1 MDTNTE
7 DQQTK
12 EVIRLFCLI
21 IRKDPKAVDEVS
33 TALTKSSTL
42 LTRRLEFLCGS
53 IHDYAD
59 TKCACKIDHELF
71 TYVSHDGID
80 TELFDHILAS
90 VEAGKC
96 RHHHN
101 IPEEDEETV
110 GPSPTSVQLIH
121 AAAVVGCVPVLE
133 KLLTLPQKD
142 MTLGETINSLGASPL
157 HLAILFKQQQ
167 CIKTIIE
174 LGREKIKTYCNN
186 RFILAV
192 RSQANPNLIYS
203 PSVSIIKLCMIMND
217 KQTVQSIIQH
227 NTLRTTWVIDAMTS
241 DSEYLKALIL
251 PHVNEHFIGQ
261 ISVIEAVNIL
271 KLAIKYGHTLHLA
284 SMLINKLEDPKL
296 KTHNYTFAHR
306 PWTLLATI
314 YNQPRILEAILDSN
328 MTSGTCTVSDYT
340 IFDIANSI
348 SHSVC
353 ADILQSHGIKG
364 SINKT
369 SSPFL
374 VILYIIRSLQEPELA
389 NVLLQKVWLK
399 KPVAERKEECKALVV
414 DPVTYKRGIGL
425 RALIEI
431 CGDVEVKGPDGL
443 TPLAL
448 AMKHSSSPRAV
459 LDVLYFNPI
468 LTDFEKENM
477 VLTHTE
483 KHLQLFDRQKVKQ
496 ITVLALA
503 IERDLKN
510 YSIQKW
516 ALCYSG
522 FSIYEGSMAILLLE
536 CGYDI
541 RGDEIV
547 HSSYNQLLQ
556 GGYRSA
562 REREI
567 RQKILDKIKSDL
579 YRPKSLKE
587 YCRNSLRRTFPG
599 IKLHMLMNTNLVP
612 TTIKNFILLE
622 SRLKQR
628 YDERSSIV
636 CIEEKL

>member
-1 MDTNTE
+1 MDTNIE
-7 DQQTK
+7 DEQIK

-21 IRKDPKAVDEVS
+21 IRKDPKAVDEVA
-33 TALTKSSTL
+33 TALTKSPTL
-42 LTRRLEFLCGS
+42 LTRRLEFFCGS
-53 IHDYAD
+53 IYYHAD
-59 TKCACKIDHELF
+59 TQCACQIDHELF

-80 TELFDHILAS
+80 AELFDHILAS
-90 VEAGKC
+90 LETGTC
-96 RHHHN
+96 CHHHRL
-101 IPEEDEETV
+101 PEEDEEMV
-110 GPSPTSVQLIH
+110 GPSPASVQLIH

-133 KLLTLPQKD
+133 ILLTLPQKAQAF
-142 MTLGETINSLGASPL
+142 GETIHSLNASPL

-174 LGREKIKTYCNN
+174 SGHEKFETYCNN
-186 RFILAV
+186 RFRYAV
-192 RSQANPNLIYS
+192 RSQTIPNLINN
-203 PSVSIIKLCMIMND
+203 PRLSIIKLCMIMND
-217 KQTVQSIIQH
+217 YQTAQYIVQHTS
-227 NTLRTTWVIDAMTS
+227 LRATWVIDAMTS
-241 DSEYLKALIL
+241 ESECLKAFIL
-251 PHVNEHFIGQ
+251 PSVNEQFIAQ
-261 ISVIEAVNIL
+261 ITIHEAENIL
-271 KLAIKYGHTLHLA
+271 KLVIKNGDTLHIA
-284 SMLINKLEDPKL
+284 SLLINRLKDQEL
-296 KTHNYTFAHR
+296 KTKKYAFV
-306 PWTLLATI
+306 PWAFLATI
-314 YNQPRILEAILDSN
+314 YNQPRILEIFLDSN
-328 MTSGTCTVSDYT
+328 LITGAYTVRDHS
-340 IFDIANSI
+340 IADIANSI
-348 SHSVC
+348 DHSEC
-353 ADILQSHGIKG
+353 ADIIQNHEIKG
-364 SINKT
+364 PSIKNI
-369 SSPFL
+369 SPFL
-374 VILYIIRSLQEPELA
+374 VILDIIRSLHVPEQA
-389 NVLLQKVWLK
+389 DVLLRKVWLK

-448 AMKHSSSPRAV
+448 AMKHDSNPRAF
-459 LDVLYFNPI
+459 LDILYFNPL
-468 LTDFEKENM
+468 LTDFEKENI
-477 VLTHTE
+477 VWTHRE
-483 KHLQLFDRQKVKQ
+483 KHLQLFDRERVKQ

-510 YSIQKW
+510 FSLQKM
-516 ALCYSG
+516 ALEYSG
-522 FSIYEGSMAILLLE
+522 YSLYEGSMATLLLE

-547 HSSYNQLLQ
+547 HSSYTQLLQ

-567 RQKILDKIKSDL
+567 RQKILHKIESEL

-587 YCRNSLRRTFPG
+587 YSRNSLRGAFPG

>member
-7 DQQTK
+7 DKQIQK

-21 IRKDPKAVDEVS
+21 IRKDPKAFDEVS
-33 TALTKSSTL
+33 TALTRYPSIE
-42 LTRRLEFLCGS
+42 TRRLEFTCGS
-53 IHDYAD
+53 SYNYAD
-59 TKCACKIDHELF
+59 TGCACQVDHELF
-71 TYVSHDGID
+71 TYVSHDGLD

-90 VEAGKC
+90 IEDGKC
-96 RHHHN
+96 RHHN
-101 IPEEDEETV
+101 DIPKEDIKII
-110 GPSPTSVQLIH
+110 GPIPTSVQLIH
-121 AAAVVGCVPVLE
+121 AAAAVGCVPVLE
-133 KLLTLPQKD
+133 IFLTQPEARKRYEVAINLLNAT
-142 MTLGETINSLGASPL
+142 PL
-157 HLAILFKQQQ
+157 HLAILFKQRQ

-174 LGREKIKTYCNN
+174 SGHDKFETYCNN
-186 RFILAV
+186 QFIYAV
-192 RSQANPNLIYS
+192 RSQTNLNLINKTS
-203 PSVSIIKLCMIMND
+203 MSIIKLCMVMND
-217 KQTVQSIIQH
+217 NQTAQNIVQHTS
-227 NTLRTTWVIDAMTS
+227 LRAAWVIDAMTG

-251 PHVNEHFIGQ
+251 PRVNEHLIGQ
-261 ISVIEAVNIL
+261 MSVIEAENIL
-271 KLAIKYGHTLHLA
+271 KLAIKTGHNLHLA

-296 KTHNYTFAHR
+296 KPQKYTFGHK

-328 MTSGTCTVSDYT
+328 MTSGTYTVRDYT

-348 SHSVC
+348 SHSEC

-364 SINKT
+364 SINRT

-374 VILYIIRSLQEPELA
+374 VILDIIWSLRVPEQA
-389 NVLLQKVWLK
+389 NVLLQKIWLK

-414 DPVTYKRGIGL
+414 DPVTYTHGIGL

-431 CGDVEVKGPDGL
+431 CGDVEVKGPDGF

-448 AMKHSSSPRAV
+448 ALKHSSSPRAI
-459 LDVLYFNPI
+459 LDVLYCNPI

-477 VLTHTE
+477 VLTHRE
-483 KHLQLFDRQKVKQ
+483 KHLQSFDREKVTQK
-496 ITVLALA
+496 TSLALA
-503 IERDLKN
+503 IERDLK
-510 YSIQKW
+510 KW
-516 ALCYSG
+516 ALDGSG
-522 FSIYEGSMAILLLE
+522 CKTYQGSMATLLLE

-541 RGDEIV
+541 RGDKIV
-547 HSSYNQLLQ
+547 RSSYTQLLQ

-567 RQKILDKIKSDL
+567 RQKILHKIESEL

-587 YCRNSLRRTFPG
+587 YCRNSLRGAFPG
-599 IKLHMLMNTNLVP
+599 LKLHMLMNTNLVP

-628 YDERSSIV
+628 YDERSAIV
-636 CIEEKL
+636 CIEETL

>member
-7 DQQTK
+7 DKQIQK

-21 IRKDPKAVDEVS
+21 IRKDPKAFDEVS
-33 TALTKSSTL
+33 TALTRYPSIE
-42 LTRRLEFLCGS
+42 TRRLEFTCGS
-53 IHDYAD
+53 IYNYAD
-59 TKCACKIDHELF
+59 TGCACQVNHELF
-71 TYVSHDGID
+71 TYVSHDGLD

-90 VEAGKC
+90 IEDGKC

-101 IPEEDEETV
+101 DIPKEDIEIID
-110 GPSPTSVQLIH
+110 PIPTSVQLIH
-121 AAAVVGCVPVLE
+121 AAAAVGCVPVLE
-133 KLLTLPQKD
+133 IFLTQPEARKRYKVAID
-142 MTLGETINSLGASPL
+142 SLNASPL
-157 HLAILFKQQQ
+157 HLAILFKQRQ

-174 LGREKIKTYCNN
+174 SGHDKFETYCNN
-186 RFILAV
+186 QFIYAV
-192 RSQANPNLIYS
+192 RSQTIPNLINKTS
-203 PSVSIIKLCMIMND
+203 MSIIKLCMVMND
-217 KQTVQSIIQH
+217 NQTAQNIVQHTS
-227 NTLRTTWVIDAMTS
+227 LRAAWVIDAMA
-241 DSEYLKALIL
+241 SESECLKALIL
-251 PHVNEHFIGQ
+251 SNVNEQFIGQ
-261 ISVIEAVNIL
+261 ISVNEAVNIL
-271 KLAIKYGHTLHLA
+271 KLAIKNGHTLHLA

-296 KTHNYTFAHR
+296 KFHTFGHK

-314 YNQPRILEAILDSN
+314 YNHPRILEAILDSN
-328 MTSGTCTVSDYT
+328 MTSGTCPVRDYT

-348 SHSVC
+348 SHSEC

-364 SINKT
+364 SINRT

-374 VILYIIRSLQEPELA
+374 VILDIIRSLHVPEQA
-389 NVLLQKVWLK
+389 DVLLRKIWLK
-399 KPVAERKEECKALVV
+399 KPLAKRKEECKALII
-414 DPVTYKRGIGL
+414 DPETYEHSIGL

-448 AMKHSSSPRAV
+448 AMKHSSSPRAI

-468 LTDFEKENM
+468 LTNFDKENM
-477 VLTHTE
+477 VRTHTE
-483 KHLQLFDRQKVKQ
+483 ELLQLFDRQKVKQ

-510 YSIQKW
+510 FSIQKG

-547 HSSYNQLLQ
+547 HSSYTQLLQ
-556 GGYRSA
+556 GGYRPA

-587 YCRNSLRRTFPG
+587 YCRNSLRGAFPG

>member
-1 MDTNTE
+1 MDTNIE
-7 DQQTK
+7 DEQIK

-21 IRKDPKAVDEVS
+21 IRKDPKAVDEVA
-33 TALTKSSTL
+33 TALTKSPTL
-42 LTRRLEFLCGS
+42 LTRRLEFFCGS
-53 IHDYAD
+53 IYYHAD
-59 TKCACKIDHELF
+59 TQCACQIDHELF

-80 TELFDHILAS
+80 AELFDHILAS
-90 VEAGKC
+90 LETGTC
-96 RHHHN
+96 CHHHRL
-101 IPEEDEETV
+101 PEEDEEMV
-110 GPSPTSVQLIH
+110 GPSPASVQLIH

-133 KLLTLPQKD
+133 ILLTLPQKD
-142 MTLGETINSLGASPL
+142 MTLGETISSLNASPL
-157 HLAILFKQQQ
+157 HLAILFKQRQ

-174 LGREKIKTYCNN
+174 SGREKIKTYCNN
-186 RFILAV
+186 RFIYAV
-192 RSQANPNLIYS
+192 RSQTNSNLIYS

-217 KQTVQSIIQH
+217 KQTVQSIVQH

-251 PHVNEHFIGQ
+251 PRVNEHLIGQ
-261 ISVIEAVNIL
+261 MPVNEAENIL
-271 KLAIKYGHTLHLA
+271 KLAIKTGHNLHLA
-284 SMLINKLEDPKL
+284 SMLINRLEDPKL
-296 KTHNYTFAHR
+296 KTQKSASVHK
-306 PWTLLATI
+306 PWALLAII
-314 YNQPRILEAILDSN
+314 YNQPRILETILDSN
-328 MTSGTCTVSDYT
+328 MTSGTYTVRDYT
-340 IFDIANSI
+340 NFDIANSI
-348 SHSVC
+348 SHSEC

-374 VILYIIRSLQEPELA
+374 VILDIIRSLPVPELA
-389 NVLLQKVWLK
+389 NVLLQKIWLK
-399 KPVAERKEECKALVV
+399 KPVAKRKEECKALVI

-468 LTDFEKENM
+468 LTNFEKEN
-477 VLTHTE
+477 VVRTHTE
-483 KHLQLFDRQKVKQ
+483 KHLQLFDREKVKQ

-547 HSSYNQLLQ
+547 H
-556 GGYRSA
+556 
-562 REREI
+562 
-567 RQKILDKIKSDL
+567 
-579 YRPKSLKE
+579 
-587 YCRNSLRRTFPG
+587 
-599 IKLHMLMNTNLVP
+599 
-612 TTIKNFILLE
+612 
-622 SRLKQR
+622 
-628 YDERSSIV
+628 
-636 CIEEKL
+636 